1 MLAIK
6 RIYSAVKRTS
16 TYTKGGTNIFRGAWA
31 IPPLVV
37 LYTRNDSGGY
47 F

>member
-16 TYTKGGTNIFRGAWA
+16 TYTKGGTEY
-31 IPPLVV
+31 L
-37 LYTRNDSGGY
+37 
-47 F
+47 